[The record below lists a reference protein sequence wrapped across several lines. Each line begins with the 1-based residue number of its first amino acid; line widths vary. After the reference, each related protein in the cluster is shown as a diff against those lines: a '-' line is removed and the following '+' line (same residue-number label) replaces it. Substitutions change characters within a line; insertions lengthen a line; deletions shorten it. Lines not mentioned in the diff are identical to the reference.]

1 MGKKVRIQLGLG
13 DRDRLEALIANGNT
27 PQKHVRRA
35 RIVALAGD
43 GIGTDEIQ
51 RRLGVSK
58 PTIRRWRTRYVEA
71 GVDGLCRDKTRPPGK
86 APLGVAMVNRVL
98 EKTVTETPLDAT
110 HWSLRTM
117 AKAVGI
123 APSSVQAIWKA
134 HGLKPHL
141 VTTFKLSN
149 DPRFAEKIED
159 VVGLYLNPP
168 EHAIVLSV
176 DEKSQIQ
183 ALDRTQPGL
192 PMKKGRAGTMTHD
205 YKRHGTT
212 TLFAALDVL
221 DGRVIGQCMHK
232 HRHQEFIRFLNRINR
247 EVAPDL
253 DVHLIADNY
262 ATHKHP
268 KVKAW
273 LARHPRFHMHFT
285 PTSASWLNLVER
297 FFAEITRKRI
307 RRGVFHSIVDLQMA
321 INDYLD
327 QLPTPTPRSSSGRL
341 PQAPSSKRS
350 TVGNKRWNRN
360 LVGPFECHSPS
371 AQRHQE
377 GRFGSQRRDLAAR
390 RTDLPR
396 R

>member
-1 MGKKVRIQLGLG
+1 MGKKVRIQLAPG
-13 DRDRLEALIANGNT
+13 DRDRLEALIGNGNT

-35 RIVALAGD
+35 WIVLLAGD
-43 GIGTDEIQ
+43 GVGTDEIQ

-58 PTIRRWRTRYVEA
+58 PTIRRWRSRYVEA
-71 GVDGLCRDKTRPPGK
+71 GVEGLCRDKTRPPGK
-86 APLGVAMVNRVL
+86 PPLAMEVVNRVL
-98 EKTVTETPLDAT
+98 EKTMTQTPPDAT

-117 AKAVGI
+117 ATAVGI

-141 VTTFKLSN
+141 VDTFKLSN
-149 DPRFAEKIED
+149 DPRFAEKVED

-168 EHAIVLSV
+168 ERAIVLSV

-221 DGRVIGQCMHK
+221 DGRVIGQCMDK
-232 HRHQEFIRFLNRINR
+232 HRHQEFIRFLNKINR
-247 EVAPDL
+247 QVLPNL

-297 FFAEITRKRI
+297 FFGEITRKRI
-307 RRGVFHSIVDLQMA
+307 RRGVFHSVVDLQRA
-321 INDYLD
+321 INDYLEIHNANPKPFVWTASASAI
-327 QLPTPTPRSSSGRL
+327 LEKVNRGK
-341 PQAPSSKRS
+341 QA
-350 TVGNKRWNRN
+350 
-360 LVGPFECHSPS
+360 LE
-371 AQRHQE
+371 
-377 GRFGSQRRDLAAR
+377 SQH
-390 RTDLPR
+390 
-396 R
+396 

>member
-1 MGKKVRIQLGLG
+1 VRIQLAPG

-35 RIVALAGD
+35 WIVLLAGD
-43 GIGTDEIQ
+43 GVGTDEIQ

-58 PTIRRWRTRYVEA
+58 PTIRRWRSRYVEA
-71 GVDGLCRDKTRPPGK
+71 GVEGLCRDKTRPPGK
-86 APLGVAMVNRVL
+86 PPLAMEVVNRVL
-98 EKTVTETPLDAT
+98 EKTMTQTPPDAT

-117 AKAVGI
+117 ATAVGI

-141 VTTFKLSN
+141 VDTFKLSN
-149 DPRFAEKIED
+149 DPRFAEKVED

-168 EHAIVLSV
+168 ERAIVLSV

-212 TLFAALDVL
+212 TLFAALSVL
-221 DGRVIGQCMHK
+221 DGKVVGQCQAR
-232 HRHQEFIRFLNRINR
+232 HRHQEFLRFLNKINR
-247 EVAPDL
+247 QVLPNL

-297 FFAEITRKRI
+297 FFGEITRKRI
-307 RRGVFHSIVDLQMA
+307 RRGVFHSVVDLQRA
-321 INDYLD
+321 INDYLEIHNAD
-327 QLPTPTPRSSSGRL
+327 PKPFVWTASASAILEKVNRGK
-341 PQAPSSKRS
+341 QA
-350 TVGNKRWNRN
+350 
-360 LVGPFECHSPS
+360 LE
-371 AQRHQE
+371 
-377 GRFGSQRRDLAAR
+377 SQH
-390 RTDLPR
+390 
-396 R
+396 

>member
-1 MGKKVRIQLGLG
+1 MGKKVRIQLAPG

-35 RIVALAGD
+35 WIVLLAGD
-43 GIGTDEIQ
+43 GVGTDEIQ

-58 PTIRRWRTRYVEA
+58 PTIRRWRSRYVEA
-71 GVDGLCRDKTRPPGK
+71 GVEGLCRDKTRPPGK
-86 APLGVAMVNRVL
+86 APLAMEVVNRVL
-98 EKTVTETPLDAT
+98 EKTMTQTPPDAT

-117 AKAVGI
+117 ATAVGI

-141 VTTFKLSN
+141 VDTFKLSN
-149 DPRFAEKIED
+149 DPRFAEKVED

-168 EHAIVLSV
+168 ERAIVLSV

-221 DGRVIGQCMHK
+221 DGRVIGQCMDK
-232 HRHQEFIRFLNRINR
+232 HRHQEFIRFLNKINR
-247 EVAPDL
+247 QVLPNL

-297 FFAEITRKRI
+297 FFGEITRKRI
-307 RRGVFHSIVDLQMA
+307 RRGVFHSVVDLQRA
-321 INDYLD
+321 INDYLEIHNAEPKPFVWTASASAI
-327 QLPTPTPRSSSGRL
+327 LEKVNRGK
-341 PQAPSSKRS
+341 QA
-350 TVGNKRWNRN
+350 
-360 LVGPFECHSPS
+360 LE
-371 AQRHQE
+371 
-377 GRFGSQRRDLAAR
+377 SQH
-390 RTDLPR
+390 
-396 R
+396 